1 MKNILNPFRN
11 LISKP
16 KKSTL
21 EEMLCGWTVSGKMRW
36 FFENYLLVAF
46 YAVGVMCFLFLL
58 MLRFWLCLYFVF
70 VGGSQRR
77 GGVMTGR
84 STTSWWSTC
93 RKILIRSTC
102 QHEEWVWKWKCW
114 WLLWNSWSIQL
125 HWMTCTSDA
134 RYVNGLSWER
144 SAWQWSSKLR
154 MKSIKVMI
162 SMYQWRHQYTL
173 MIQELVTVGMLRSPE
188 LPPPPA
194 WNDDD
199 KSNTSDATFQS
210 CYVSVVHTN
219 QKELI

>member
-1 MKNILNPFRN
+1 MKTNWVFESQM
-11 LISKP
+11 SK
-16 KKSTL
+16 KNSQSV
-21 EEMLCGWTVSGKMRW
+21 LC
-36 FFENYLLVAF
+36 A
-46 YAVGVMCFLFLL
+46 FLFVFQYVVKNWNFWSEFSNITPCIVLSL
-58 MLRFWLCLYFVF
+58 ESRLR
-70 VGGSQRR
+70 
-77 GGVMTGR
+77 
-84 STTSWWSTC
+84 
-93 RKILIRSTC
+93 IR
-102 QHEEWVWKWKCW
+102 

-125 HWMTCTSDA
+125 HWMTCRSDA

-144 SAWQWSSKLR
+144 SAWRWSSKLR